1 VTRESRQRDR
11 TVPYFVYRIHRTGG
25 LERIGEAAAYR
36 DASAQAKA
44 LRSSGEL
51 GSDWRI
57 KVVFA
62 STEAEAEVLLTE
74 ERARK
79 PGLDGD
85 E

>member
-1 VTRESRQRDR
+1 M
-11 TVPYFVYRIHRTGG
+11 PYFVYRIHRTGG
-25 LERIGEAAAYR
+25 VERIGEAVAYR
-36 DASAQAKA
+36 DASTQAKA
-44 LRSSGEL
+44 LRSSGDLASE
-51 GSDWRI
+51 WRV

-62 STEAEAEVLLTE
+62 ATDAEAEMLLTE

>member
-1 VTRESRQRDR
+1 M
-11 TVPYFVYRIHRTGG
+11 PYFVYRIHRTGG

-36 DASAQAKA
+36 DASAKAKA
-44 LRSSGEL
+44 LRSSGEP

-62 STEAEAEVLLTE
+62 STDAEAEVLLTE
-74 ERARK
+74 ERTRK